1 MTLPGTSRRCIFG
14 AGLAAGSLIFACG
27 CLWLNSGVRQTSPEP
42 QANFNRG
49 LAMTIENL
57 PGEEWRPVV
66 GWESLYEVSNMGRI
80 RSFPRVCWN
89 GKVEWTMPS
98 RIMHDYLAFKGYRY
112 VTLNTGLK
120 PVNRLVHQVVATA
133 FLGVDPDRPFVNHK
147 DGNKVNNRLD
157 NLEWCTQKENARHAV
172 DTGLS
177 TCLQAVERVGM
188 DGSVT
193 RFRSKAE
200 AQRSVG
206 TRTITISRYIASGK
220 VDHRGFKW
228 RAA

>member
-1 MTLPGTSRRCIFG
+1 
-14 AGLAAGSLIFACG
+14 
-27 CLWLNSGVRQTSPEP
+27 
-42 QANFNRG
+42 
-49 LAMTIENL
+49 MTIENL

-89 GKVEWTMPS
+89 GRVEWTMPS
-98 RIMHDYLAFKGYRY
+98 RIMHDYRAFNGYRY

-120 PVNRLVHQVVATA
+120 PVNRLVHQVVVTA

-157 NLEWCTQKENARHAV
+157 NLEWCTPKENLTHALE
-172 DTGLS
+172 TGLNNCS
-177 TCLQAVERVGM
+177 HPVERIGP

-193 RFRSKAE
+193 RFRSKSE
-200 AQRSVG
+200 ACAKVG
-206 TRTITISRYIASGK
+206 GRVITITNYIASGK
-220 VDHRGFKW
+220 VDRKGFKW